1 MTYLVIRLATLG
13 NVAMTVPVIA
23 SLSRRYP
30 NDRFIIAGKKELSAM
45 FASFPNV
52 TYHEVNNHLDWKG
65 VFALW
70 RELRGQVDAVRRGGG
85 QPSHAPAPAFD
96 YVRIIP
102 SEAVFPDRIDRIAE
116 P

>member
-52 TYHEVNNHLDWKG
+52 TYHEVDNRLNWKG

-70 RELRGQVDAVRRGGG
+70 
-85 QPSHAPAPAFD
+85 
-96 YVRIIP
+96 
-102 SEAVFPDRIDRIAE
+102 
-116 P
+116 